1 MVKSLDITYNKSV
14 RFKGGLKMVN
24 ISFLNLRVVKETS
37 GRYDVRKKIQS
48 PNDIF
53 NIAQNVIRGNE
64 YAEENLWLITLDT
77 KNNITGI
84 FTVSTG
90 SLNASIVHPREIF
103 KRAVLQNAA
112 SIIICH
118 NHPSGD
124 VTPSQEDINTT
135 KRIYEAGKILGI
147 ELLDHV
153 IIGDNKYT
161 SLKEKGVF

>member
-1 MVKSLDITYNKSV
+1 
-14 RFKGGLKMVN
+14 MVN
-24 ISFLNLRVVKETS
+24 ISFLNLRVIKETS

-90 SLNASIVHPREIF
+90 SLNSSIVHPREIF

-112 SIIICH
+112 SI
-118 NHPSGD
+118 NMP
-124 VTPSQEDINTT
+124 
-135 KRIYEAGKILGI
+135 
-147 ELLDHV
+147 
-153 IIGDNKYT
+153 
-161 SLKEKGVF
+161 

>member
-1 MVKSLDITYNKSV
+1 
-14 RFKGGLKMVN
+14 MVN
-24 ISFLNLRVVKETS
+24 ISFLNLKVVKETS
-37 GRYDVRKKIQS
+37 GRYDVNKKIQC

-53 NIAQNVIRGNE
+53 NVAQNVIRAGE

-90 SLNASIVHPREIF
+90 SLNGSIVHPREVF

-124 VTPSQEDINTT
+124 PAPSQDDVNIT
-135 KRIYEAGKILGI
+135 KRLYDAGKILGI
-147 ELLDHV
+147 ELLDHI
-153 IIGDNKYT
+153 IIGDNRYT
-161 SLKEKGVF
+161 SLKERGIF

>member
-1 MVKSLDITYNKSV
+1 
-14 RFKGGLKMVN
+14 MVN
-24 ISFLNLRVVKETS
+24 ISFLNLKVVKETS
-37 GRYDVRKKIQS
+37 RRYDVRKKIQS

-90 SLNASIVHPREIF
+90 SLNASIVHPREVF

-161 SLKEKGVF
+161 SLKERGVF

>member
-1 MVKSLDITYNKSV
+1 
-14 RFKGGLKMVN
+14 MVN
-24 ISFLNLRVVKETS
+24 ISFLNLRVIKENA
-37 GRYDVRKKIQS
+37 GRYDVDKKIQC

-53 NIAQNVIRGNE
+53 NIAQNVIRASE
-64 YAEENLWLITLDT
+64 YPEENLWLLTLDT

-90 SLNASIVHPREIF
+90 SLNASIVHPREVF

-124 VTPSQEDINTT
+124 ATPSAEDISIT
-135 KRIYEAGKILGI
+135 KRLHEAGEILGI
-147 ELLDHV
+147 KLLDHI

-161 SLKEKGVF
+161 SLKERGVF

>member
-1 MVKSLDITYNKSV
+1 
-14 RFKGGLKMVN
+14 MVN
-24 ISFLNLRVVKETS
+24 IIFLNLKVVKETS

-53 NIAQNVIRGNE
+53 NIAQNVIHANE
-64 YAEENLWLITLDT
+64 HAEENLWLITLDT

-90 SLNASIVHPREIF
+90 SLNSSIVHPREIF

-124 VTPSQEDINTT
+124 PAPSQEDINIT
-135 KRIYEAGKILGI
+135 KRIYDAGKILGI
-147 ELLDHV
+147 ELLDHI

-161 SLKEKGVF
+161 SLKERGIL

>member
-1 MVKSLDITYNKSV
+1 
-14 RFKGGLKMVN
+14 MVN
-24 ISFLNLRVVKETS
+24 ISFFNLKVVKETS
-37 GRYDVRKKIQS
+37 GRYDVQKKIQT
-48 PNDIF
+48 PGDVF
-53 NIAQNVIRGNE
+53 NIAQNVIRANE

-90 SLNASIVHPREIF
+90 SLNSSVVHPREVF
-103 KRAVLQNAA
+103 KRAVLQNSA

-124 VTPSQEDINTT
+124 PTPSPEDISTT
-135 KRIYEAGKILGI
+135 KRIYDAGRILGI

>member
-1 MVKSLDITYNKSV
+1 
-14 RFKGGLKMVN
+14 MVN
-24 ISFLNLRVVKETS
+24 ISFLNLKVVKETS

-53 NIAQNVIRGNE
+53 NIAQNVIQGNE

-90 SLNASIVHPREIF
+90 SLNSSIVHPREIF

-124 VTPSQEDINTT
+124 PAPSQEDINIT
-135 KRIYEAGKILGI
+135 KRIYDAGKILGI
-147 ELLDHV
+147 ELLDHI

>member
-1 MVKSLDITYNKSV
+1 MI
-14 RFKGGLKMVN
+14 N
-24 ISFLNLRVVKETS
+24 ISFLNLRIIKENA
-37 GRYDVRKKIQS
+37 GRYDVNKKIQS
-48 PNDIF
+48 PEDVF
-53 NIAQNVIRGNE
+53 NIAQKVIKANE

-90 SLNASIVHPREIF
+90 SLNSTIVHPREIF

-124 VTPSQEDINTT
+124 PVPSQEDINIT
-135 KRIYEAGKILGI
+135 KRIYDAGKILGI
-147 ELLDHV
+147 ELLDHI

>member
-1 MVKSLDITYNKSV
+1 
-14 RFKGGLKMVN
+14 MVN
-24 ISFLNLRVVKETS
+24 ISFFNLRVVKETS
-37 GRYDVRKKIQS
+37 GRYDVDKKIQC
-48 PNDIF
+48 PNDVF
-53 NIAQNVIRGNE
+53 NIAQNVIRANE

-147 ELLDHV
+147 ELLDHI

>member
-1 MVKSLDITYNKSV
+1 
-14 RFKGGLKMVN
+14 MVN

-37 GRYDVRKKIQS
+37 GRYDVSKKIQC

-53 NIAQNVIRGNE
+53 NIAQNVIRANE

-77 KNNITGI
+77 KNFITGI

-90 SLNASIVHPREIF
+90 SLNSSIVHPREVF
-103 KRAVLQNAA
+103 KRAILQNAA

-124 VTPSQEDINTT
+124 PTPSQDDINTT
-135 KRIYEAGKILGI
+135 KRIYDAGKILGI
-147 ELLDHV
+147 ELLDHI
-153 IIGDNKYT
+153 IIGDNRYI
-161 SLKEKGVF
+161 SLKERGVF

>member
-1 MVKSLDITYNKSV
+1 M
-14 RFKGGLKMVN
+14 
-24 ISFLNLRVVKETS
+24 
-37 GRYDVRKKIQS
+37 RKKIQS

-124 VTPSQEDINTT
+124 PAPSKEDINIT
-135 KRIYEAGKILGI
+135 KRLKEAGDLIGI
-147 ELLDHV
+147 KLLDHL
-153 IIGDNKYT
+153 IIGDNNYI
-161 SLKEKGVF
+161 SLKERCFI

>member
-1 MVKSLDITYNKSV
+1 
-14 RFKGGLKMVN
+14 MVN
-24 ISFLNLRVVKETS
+24 ISFFNLKVVKETS
-37 GRYDVRKKIQS
+37 GRYDVRKKIQT
-48 PNDIF
+48 PDDVF
-53 NIAQNVIRGNE
+53 NIAQNVIRANE

-90 SLNASIVHPREIF
+90 SLNSSIVHPREVF

-124 VTPSQEDINTT
+124 PTPSQEDISTT
-135 KRIYEAGKILGI
+135 KRIYDAGKILGI
-147 ELLDHV
+147 ELLDHI
-153 IIGDNKYT
+153 IIGDNRYA
-161 SLKEKGVF
+161 SLKGMGAF

>member
-1 MVKSLDITYNKSV
+1 
-14 RFKGGLKMVN
+14 MVN
-24 ISFLNLRVVKETS
+24 ISFLNLKVVKETS
-37 GRYDVRKKIQS
+37 GRYDVQKKIKS

-53 NIAQNVIRGNE
+53 NIAQNVIRANE
-64 YAEENLWLITLDT
+64 YAEENLWLITLNT

-90 SLNASIVHPREIF
+90 SLSASIVHPREVF

-124 VTPSQEDINTT
+124 PAPSQEDISIT

-153 IIGDNKYT
+153 IIGDNKFT
-161 SLKEKGVF
+161 SLKERGVF

>member
-1 MVKSLDITYNKSV
+1 
-14 RFKGGLKMVN
+14 MVN
-24 ISFLNLRVVKETS
+24 ISFFNLKVVKETS
-37 GRYDVRKKIQS
+37 GRYDVQKKIQT
-48 PNDIF
+48 PGDVF
-53 NIAQNVIRGNE
+53 NIAQNVIRANE

-90 SLNASIVHPREIF
+90 SLNSSIVHPREVF

-124 VTPSQEDINTT
+124 PTPSPEDINIT
-135 KRIYEAGKILGI
+135 KRIYNAGQILGI
-147 ELLDHV
+147 ELLDHI

-161 SLKEKGVF
+161 SLKENGVF

>member
-1 MVKSLDITYNKSV
+1 
-14 RFKGGLKMVN
+14 MVN

-53 NIAQNVIRGNE
+53 NIAQNVIQANE

-90 SLNASIVHPREIF
+90 SLNSSIVHPREVF
-103 KRAVLQNAA
+103 KRAVLQNAS

-124 VTPSQEDINTT
+124 PAPSQEDINIT
-135 KRIYEAGKILGI
+135 KRIYDAGKILGI
-147 ELLDHV
+147 ELLDHI

-161 SLKEKGVF
+161 SLKEKGFI

>member
-1 MVKSLDITYNKSV
+1 
-14 RFKGGLKMVN
+14 MVN

-37 GRYDVRKKIQS
+37 GRYDVDKKIQC

-53 NIAQNVIRGNE
+53 NIAQNVIRASE
-64 YAEENLWLITLDT
+64 YPEENLWLLTLDA

-90 SLNASIVHPREIF
+90 SLNASIVHPREVF

-124 VTPSQEDINTT
+124 PTPSPEDISTT
-135 KRIYEAGKILGI
+135 KRIYNAGQILGI
-147 ELLDHV
+147 ELLDHI
-153 IIGDNKYT
+153 IIGDNRYT
-161 SLKEKGVF
+161 SLKERGIF

>member
-1 MVKSLDITYNKSV
+1 MI
-14 RFKGGLKMVN
+14 N
-24 ISFLNLRVVKETS
+24 ISFLNLKVVKETS

-53 NIAQNVIRGNE
+53 NIAQNVIQANE

-90 SLNASIVHPREIF
+90 SLNSTIVHPREIF

-124 VTPSQEDINTT
+124 PAPSQEDINIT
-135 KRIYEAGKILGI
+135 KRIYDAGKILGI
-147 ELLDHV
+147 ELLDHI

>member
-1 MVKSLDITYNKSV
+1 
-14 RFKGGLKMVN
+14 MVN
-24 ISFLNLRVVKETS
+24 ISFFNLKVVKETS
-37 GRYDVRKKIQS
+37 GRYDVDKKIQG
-48 PNDIF
+48 PDDIF
-53 NIAQNVIRGNE
+53 NITQNVIRASE
-64 YAEENLWLITLDT
+64 YPEENLWLITLDT

-90 SLNASIVHPREIF
+90 SLNASIVHPREVF

-124 VTPSQEDINTT
+124 VTPSREDINIT
-135 KRIYEAGKILGI
+135 KRLYEAGKILGI
-147 ELLDHV
+147 ELLDHI

-161 SLKEKGVF
+161 SLKEKSFF

>member
-1 MVKSLDITYNKSV
+1 
-14 RFKGGLKMVN
+14 MVN
-24 ISFLNLRVVKETS
+24 ISFLNLKVVKETS

-53 NIAQNVIRGNE
+53 NIAQNVIRSNE

-90 SLNASIVHPREIF
+90 SLNSSIVHPREIF

-124 VTPSQEDINTT
+124 PTPSQEDINTT
-135 KRIYEAGKILGI
+135 KRIYDAGKILGI

>member
-1 MVKSLDITYNKSV
+1 
-14 RFKGGLKMVN
+14 MVN
-24 ISFLNLRVVKETS
+24 ISFFNLKVVKESS

-53 NIAQNVIRGNE
+53 NIAQNVIRCNE

-90 SLNASIVHPREIF
+90 SLNSSIAHPREIF

-124 VTPSQEDINTT
+124 PAPSQEDINTT
-135 KRIYEAGKILGI
+135 KRIYDAGKILGI

>member
-1 MVKSLDITYNKSV
+1 
-14 RFKGGLKMVN
+14 MVN
-24 ISFLNLRVVKETS
+24 ISFLNLRVVKENS

-64 YAEENLWLITLDT
+64 YAEENLWLITLDI

-90 SLNASIVHPREIF
+90 SLNSSIVHPREIF

-124 VTPSQEDINTT
+124 PAPSQEDINTT
-135 KRIYEAGKILGI
+135 KRIYDAGKILGI

>member
-1 MVKSLDITYNKSV
+1 
-14 RFKGGLKMVN
+14 MVN
-24 ISFLNLRVVKETS
+24 ISFLNLRVIKETS

-53 NIAQNVIRGNE
+53 NIAQNVIHANE

-90 SLNASIVHPREIF
+90 SLNSSIVHPREIF

-118 NHPSGD
+118 NHPSGNPA
-124 VTPSQEDINTT
+124 PSQEDINIT
-135 KRIYEAGKILGI
+135 KRIYDAGKILGI
-147 ELLDHV
+147 ELLDHI

>member
-1 MVKSLDITYNKSV
+1 
-14 RFKGGLKMVN
+14 MVN
-24 ISFLNLRVVKETS
+24 ISFLNLKVVKETS
-37 GRYDVRKKIQS
+37 GRYDIQKKVQN
-48 PNDIF
+48 PKDIF
-53 NIAQNVIRGNE
+53 NIAQKVIRANE
-64 YAEENLWLITLDT
+64 YAEENLWLVTLDV

-90 SLNASIVHPREIF
+90 TLNSSIVHPREVF
-103 KRAVLQNAA
+103 KRAVLQNSA

-124 VTPSQEDINTT
+124 PAPSQEDINIT

>member
-1 MVKSLDITYNKSV
+1 
-14 RFKGGLKMVN
+14 MVN
-24 ISFLNLRVVKETS
+24 ISFLNLKVVKETS

-64 YAEENLWLITLDT
+64 YAEENLWLITLDI

-90 SLNASIVHPREIF
+90 SLNSSIVHPREIF

-124 VTPSQEDINTT
+124 PAPSQEDINTT
-135 KRIYEAGKILGI
+135 KRIYDAGKILGI

>member
-1 MVKSLDITYNKSV
+1 
-14 RFKGGLKMVN
+14 MVN

-37 GRYDVRKKIQS
+37 GRYDVNKKIKC
-48 PNDIF
+48 PYDIYHV
-53 NIAQNVIRGNE
+53 AQNVIRASE

-90 SLNASIVHPREIF
+90 SLNSSIVHPREIF

-112 SIIICH
+112 SIAICH

-124 VTPSQEDINTT
+124 ITPSRDDIDTT
-135 KRIYEAGKILGI
+135 KRLYEAGKILGI
-147 ELLDHV
+147 ELLDH
-153 IIGDNKYT
+153 IIVGDNSYT
-161 SLKEKGVF
+161 SLKERGVI